1 MRLEAYGSF
10 GGPQPQSWDLRVEVG
25 KTMRAGLYAGP
36 LAAPV
41 PAGGVSRVAVVVS
54 VGP

>member
-10 GGPQPQSWDLRVEVG
+10 GGPQPQSWDLRVDVG
-25 KTMRAGLYAGP
+25 KTMRVGLYAGR

-41 PAGGVSRVAVVVS
+41 PAGSVSRAAIVVS